1 MIVSQVTGNDTV
13 SSLKD
18 NKIFTDVN
26 TNSLGVYCDKSLKI
40 LELSAD
46 AETEAL
52 VQIIP

>member
-1 MIVSQVTGNDTV
+1 MI
-13 SSLKD
+13 LCHLKKD

-26 TNSLGVYCDKSLKI
+26 TDHWAYTAINSLKN

-52 VQIIP
+52 AQIIP